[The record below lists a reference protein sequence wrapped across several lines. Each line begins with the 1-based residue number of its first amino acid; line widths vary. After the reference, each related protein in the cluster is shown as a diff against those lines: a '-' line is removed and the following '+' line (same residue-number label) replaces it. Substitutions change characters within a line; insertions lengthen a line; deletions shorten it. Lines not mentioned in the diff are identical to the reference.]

1 MKDPHSAGETGDD
14 FRALREHILGL
25 PEEVFDGHTNFDVLT
40 PEQRLVWLSQSVRF
54 VWEARRN
61 V

>member
-1 MKDPHSAGETGDD
+1 MKDPHSAGEAEDD
-14 FRALREHILGL
+14 FRALREYILAL

-40 PEQRLVWLSQSVRF
+40 PEQRLVWLSQSIQF
-54 VWEARRN
+54 VWEARRK